1 MVCSSL
7 SGSATLDLRYRFLR
21 KNFVILRGGL
31 FQDSPSYKVF
41 FNSGITA
48 WAAGLEYARQ
58 SVLGPIRIGAQWC
71 DITGFS
77 MNMSVGFDF

>member
-1 MVCSSL
+1 
-7 SGSATLDLRYRFLR
+7 
-21 KNFVILRGGL
+21 
-31 FQDSPSYKVF
+31 VF
-41 FNSGITA
+41 FKSRPTA